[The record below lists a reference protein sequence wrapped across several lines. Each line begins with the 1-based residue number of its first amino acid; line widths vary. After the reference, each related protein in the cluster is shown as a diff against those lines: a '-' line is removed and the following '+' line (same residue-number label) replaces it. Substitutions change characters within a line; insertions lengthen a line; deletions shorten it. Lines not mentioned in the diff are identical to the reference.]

1 MTKKKLPQR
10 ALLASALMAALAP
23 AAAQQTEENVAQVV
37 VLGSRT
43 QAKTAL
49 DTAVPVG
56 LIGSKDLQSA
66 GSLELGKILQDLDP
80 SFNFTSTFSNLPSNL
95 NGRRSK

>member
-1 MTKKKLPQR
+1 MTKKMLPKR

-23 AAAQQTEENVAQVV
+23 AGAQQTEDTMSQVV

-56 LIGSKDLQSA
+56 DRKSVV
-66 GSLELGKILQDLDP
+66 
-80 SFNFTSTFSNLPSNL
+80 
-95 NGRRSK
+95 

>member
-1 MTKKKLPQR
+1 MVNQARKRTLVTT
-10 ALLASALMAALAP
+10 ALVSAMASAFAQEAATSQNQAEIET
-23 AAAQQTEENVAQVV
+23 AKVV

-56 LIGSKDLQSA
+56 LISSKDLQSA

-80 SFNFTSTFSNLPSNL
+80 SFNFTSTFISD
-95 NGRRSK
+95 GT

>member
-1 MTKKKLPQR
+1 MTKQTLPRR
-10 ALLASALMAALAP
+10 ALLASALLAALAP
-23 AAAQQTEENVAQVV
+23 ATAQEAESNMSQVV

-56 LIGSKDLQSA
+56 LISTKDIQSA
-66 GSLELGKILQDLDP
+66 G
-80 SFNFTSTFSNLPSNL
+80 
-95 NGRRSK
+95 